1 MSKKNIVALIS
12 MAGFGKDSIG
22 KIFIDKGYKRIAFAD
37 KVKED
42 FINLPRNKFRF
53 NFSGG
58 LTMYELEKDK
68 DFYRNDLIK
77 FAEEKRKSNELYWLN
92 RVKADIEF
100 GKENIVITDLRRIPE
115 IDYLQD
121 LKKQGHNV
129 KIINIYRPYSNGGKF
144 DNDGETCK
152 AILYGEY
159 GGFFDCRIVNASTQ
173 EELNKVV
180 DQLIIDF
187 KL

>member
-1 MSKKNIVALIS
+1 MSKKTIIGIIA
-12 MAGFGKDSIG
+12 MAYSGKDTVG
-22 KIFIDKGYKRIAFAD
+22 EMLTNKGYKRIAFAD

-58 LTMYELEKDK
+58 LTMDELEKDK
-68 DFYRNDLIK
+68 DFYRNELIK
-77 FAEEKRKSNELYWLN
+77 FAEDKRKANEDYWLN
-92 RVKADIEF
+92 KVKADIES
-100 GKENIVITDLRRIPE
+100 GDDNIVITDVRRIPE

-121 LKKQGHNV
+121 LKKQGYNV
-129 KIINIYRPYSNGGKF
+129 KLINIYRPYSNGGKF
-144 DNDGETCK
+144 DSDGETCK

-159 GGFFDCRIVNASTQ
+159 GGFFDCRIINASTQ
-173 EELNKVV
+173 EELKKVV